1 MNDFTLYNHGSV
13 VVLTPNTKAG
23 KAWMQANIDVENAQ
37 VWGKGVVVEPR
48 YVGSIL
54 DGLTAEGL
62 TVSL

>member
-23 KAWMQANIDVENAQ
+23 KAWMQDNIDVENAQ

-48 YVGSIL
+48 YVGAIL